1 MVLQKQIQ
9 KQNEEFGCNCNN
21 NPYKESE
28 IPLFSDEK
36 QIGFEEINT
45 MLVISMFKML
55 PKILLTLYLS
65 LNFIMPM

>member
-36 QIGFEEINT
+36 ANWF
-45 MLVISMFKML
+45 
-55 PKILLTLYLS
+55 
-65 LNFIMPM
+65 